1 MTNCIEQD
9 SLSRRRSIY
18 ALGHTRIVTDFCL
31 EDTLKDCLKNCPTP
45 FNSQSARLV
54 LLLNKNH
61 LDFWNLVLQKV
72 TAAAPIGKKDSVA
85 QKINSFAAAYGT
97 ILYFEDLSV
106 LEQLQKDFPLY
117 QKNMHDWTYE
127 ANGMLQYMI
136 WQALAENEIGASLQH
151 YNELIE
157 DDVKKMLSLPD
168 NWKILAQ
175 MPFGSIEKT
184 PAEKTFLPLENRL
197 MIFR

>member
-61 LDFWNLVLQKV
+61 LDFWNLVLEKV
-72 TAAAPIGKKDSVA
+72 ISTAPIGKKESVK

-97 ILYFEDLSV
+97 ILFFEDLSV

>member
-1 MTNCIEQD
+1 MTHCIEQD
-9 SLSRRRSIY
+9 SLTRRRSIY

-45 FNSQSARLV
+45 FNAQSARLV
-54 LLLNKNH
+54 LLLNQQHTN
-61 LDFWNLVLQKV
+61 FWKLVLQKV
-72 TAAAPIGKKDSVA
+72 LAVTPLGKKDSTA

-97 ILYFEDLSV
+97 ILFFEDLSV

-117 QKNMHDWTYE
+117 QKNMHDWTFE
-127 ANGMLQYMI
+127 ANGMLQYMV

-157 DDVKKMLSLPD
+157 EDVKKMLGLPD
-168 NWKILAQ
+168 SWKILAQ

-184 PAEKTFLPLENRL
+184 PAEKTFLPLENRFK
-197 MIFR
+197 IFK

>member
-1 MTNCIEQD
+1 MTHCIEQD
-9 SLSRRRSIY
+9 SLTRRRSIY

-45 FNSQSARLV
+45 FNAQSARLV
-54 LLLNKNH
+54 LLLNQQH
-61 LDFWNLVLQKV
+61 TIFWNLVLQKV
-72 TAAAPIGKKDSVA
+72 LAVTPLGKKGNTE

-97 ILYFEDLSV
+97 ILFFEDLSV

-117 QKNMHDWTYE
+117 QKNMHDWTFE
-127 ANGMLQYMI
+127 ANGMLQYMV

-157 DDVKKMLSLPD
+157 DDVKKTLVLPD
-168 NWKILAQ
+168 SWKILAQ

-184 PAEKTFLPLENRL
+184 PAEKTFLPLDNRFK
-197 MIFR
+197 IFK

>member
-45 FNSQSARLV
+45 FNAQSAKLV

-72 TAAAPIGKKDSVA
+72 TAAAPIGKKESVK
-85 QKINSFAAAYGT
+85 QKINSFAVAYGT
-97 ILYFEDLSV
+97 ILFFEDLSV

>member
-45 FNSQSARLV
+45 FNAQSARLV

-85 QKINSFAAAYGT
+85 QKINSFAVAYGT
-97 ILYFEDLSV
+97 ILFFEDLSV

-175 MPFGSIEKT
+175 MPFGSIEKS

>member
-1 MTNCIEQD
+1 MTYCIEQD
-9 SLSRRRSIY
+9 SLTRRRSVY
-18 ALGHTRIVTDFCL
+18 ALGHTRVVTDFCL
-31 EDTLKDCLKNCPTP
+31 EDTLKECLKNCPTP
-45 FNSQSARLV
+45 FNAQSARLV
-54 LLLNKNH
+54 LLLNQYH
-61 LDFWNLVLQKV
+61 IDFWNMVLQNILANAPFNKKESV
-72 TAAAPIGKKDSVA
+72 T

-97 ILYFEDLSV
+97 ILYFEDLDV
-106 LEQLQKDFPLY
+106 LAQLQKDFMPY
-117 QKNMHDWTYE
+117 QKNMHDWTFE

-184 PAEKTFLPLENRL
+184 PAEKTFLPLENRFK
-197 MIFR
+197 IFK

>member
-1 MTNCIEQD
+1 MTHCIEQD
-9 SLSRRRSIY
+9 SLTRRRSIY

-45 FNSQSARLV
+45 FNAQSARLV
-54 LLLNKNH
+54 LLLNQQHTN
-61 LDFWNLVLQKV
+61 FWKLVLQKV
-72 TAAAPIGKKDSVA
+72 LAVTPLGKKDSTA

-97 ILYFEDLSV
+97 ILFFEDLSV

-117 QKNMHDWTYE
+117 QKNMHDWTFE
-127 ANGMLQYMI
+127 ANGMLQYMV

-157 DDVKKMLSLPD
+157 EDVKKMLGLPD
-168 NWKILAQ
+168 SWKILAQ

-184 PAEKTFLPLENRL
+184 PAEKTFLPLEKRFK
-197 MIFR
+197 IFK

>member
-1 MTNCIEQD
+1 MTYCIEQY
-9 SLSRRRSIY
+9 SLTRRRSVY

-45 FNSQSARLV
+45 FNAQSARLV
-54 LLLNKNH
+54 LLLNQYH
-61 LDFWNLVLQKV
+61 ADFWNLVLQKV
-72 TAAAPIGKKDSVA
+72 LAAAPFNKKESVT

-97 ILYFEDLSV
+97 ILFFEDLDTM
-106 LEQLQKDFPLY
+106 EKLQKDFPLY
-117 QKNMHDWTYE
+117 QKNMHDWTFE
-127 ANGMLQYMI
+127 ANGMLQYMV

-157 DDVKKMLSLPD
+157 ADVKKMLNLPES
-168 NWKILAQ
+168 WKILSQ

-184 PAEKTFLPLENRL
+184 PAEKTFLPIAGRFK
-197 MIFR
+197 IFK

>member
-45 FNSQSARLV
+45 FNAQSARLV

-61 LDFWNLVLQKV
+61 LDFWNLVLEKV
-72 TAAAPIGKKDSVA
+72 ISTAPIGKKESVK
-85 QKINSFAAAYGT
+85 QKINSFAVAYGT
-97 ILYFEDLSV
+97 ILFFEDLSV

>member
-1 MTNCIEQD
+1 MTHCIEQD
-9 SLSRRRSIY
+9 SLTRRRSIY

-45 FNSQSARLV
+45 FNAQSARLV
-54 LLLNKNH
+54 LLLNQQHTN
-61 LDFWNLVLQKV
+61 FWKLVLQKV
-72 TAAAPIGKKDSVA
+72 LAVTPLGKKDSAA

-97 ILYFEDLSV
+97 ILFFEDLSV
-106 LEQLQKDFPLY
+106 LEQLQKDFPPY
-117 QKNMHDWTYE
+117 QKNMHDWTFE
-127 ANGMLQYMI
+127 ANGMLQYMV

-157 DDVKKMLSLPD
+157 EDVKKMLGLPD
-168 NWKILAQ
+168 SWKILAQ

-184 PAEKTFLPLENRL
+184 PAEKTFLPLENRFK
-197 MIFR
+197 IFK

>member
-61 LDFWNLVLQKV
+61 LDFWNLVLEKV

-85 QKINSFAAAYGT
+85 QKINSFAEAYGT
-97 ILYFEDLSV
+97 VLFFEDLSV

>member
-1 MTNCIEQD
+1 MTHCIEQD
-9 SLSRRRSIY
+9 SLTRRRSIY

-45 FNSQSARLV
+45 FNAQSARLV
-54 LLLNKNH
+54 LLLNQQHTN
-61 LDFWNLVLQKV
+61 FWKLVLQKV
-72 TAAAPIGKKDSVA
+72 LTVTPLGKKDSTA

-97 ILYFEDLSV
+97 ILFFEDLSV

-117 QKNMHDWTYE
+117 QKNMHDWTFE
-127 ANGMLQYMI
+127 ANGMLQYMV

-157 DDVKKMLSLPD
+157 EDVKKMLGLPD
-168 NWKILAQ
+168 SWKILAQ

-184 PAEKTFLPLENRL
+184 PAEKTFLPLENRFK
-197 MIFR
+197 IFK

>member
-97 ILYFEDLSV
+97 ILFFEDLSV

>member
-72 TAAAPIGKKDSVA
+72 TAAAPIGKKDSVK
-85 QKINSFAAAYGT
+85 QKINSFVEAYGT
-97 ILYFEDLSV
+97 VLFFEDLDILS
-106 LEQLQKDFPLY
+106 QLQKDFPLY

-157 DDVKKMLSLPD
+157 DDVKKMLSLPN

>member
-45 FNSQSARLV
+45 FNAQSARLV

-97 ILYFEDLSV
+97 ILFFEDLSV

-197 MIFR
+197 MIFK